1 MRNNWFAV
9 SLLDEVLV
17 FPHFNEGF
25 LDDKCIMSSCLAESG
40 FPGGDR
46 ISELPQEG
54 NICEILLRN

>member
-1 MRNNWFAV
+1 MRDNWFAV

-25 LDDKCIMSSCLAESG
+25 FDDKCITSSCLAESG

-46 ISELPQEG
+46 ISELPQERDFG
-54 NICEILLRN
+54 EILLCD